1 MGGDRGVV
9 RPATSSRWRRF
20 AGPGGLVAWTLLGVC
35 LVLARQVEHGVRLE
49 FDSANYISA
58 AHNLLSGSSGQ
69 PLLLRHDG
77 GIFSAHAPLYPAL
90 LAVAGFGVFDPLDVA
105 GPLNAVLFGAMVWIC
120 GTFLRRRLAAPVWA
134 QCGCA
139 AIAVNPLLVDTAATA
154 MPTTGIAL
162 LTACVLIW
170 TAERDLRWRRV
181 ALTAVFS
188 ALACLMHYTGVALL
202 AVASIALLLPIGCLG
217 IRQRWARAA
226 VCATVGLAPLGLWLL
241 RNQLLTGTL
250 TGYNEFQVVRDPIR
264 IYQDIGDELT
274 KWVFLELAIDGWL
287 GTGWAALALVAFVV
301 SFAFYVVRRDRVRAE
316 VRRSLLVF
324 GGFVLAHSALL
335 ATFTAWVFQT
345 RYLTPVYFP
354 VLAVVWFVVNAFRQ
368 TAGPRADGRYVR
380 TAGGSWIAV
389 AIALT
394 WLAYQGAMHKHAI
407 VARNTNGWY
416 YDGPRWRESEVLR
429 HLDAMVANNR
439 VQTNDQASAQVYLYS
454 RVRPERYSCSG
465 AGLGVEDSYLLW
477 LEQVPDH
484 CLLAG
489 RDETFAM
496 SGWDLVADFADGVL
510 LRFNAASD
518 ATLADAVWAHFA
530 PSGQPAHQAFWTV
543 HLDGGRLVY
552 RKRPCAATD
561 TAPRFFVHVR
571 ARSNEA
577 LPPHRRAVGFDSL
590 DFDFAD
596 RGLTLPGVSRR
607 CVAFVELPRY
617 PLAGVY
623 TGQFVQEQLWAVQ
636 VDFDAE
642 GGAPTLRRRP
652 QPDEF

>member
-1 MGGDRGVV
+1 M
-9 RPATSSRWRRF
+9 
-20 AGPGGLVAWTLLGVC
+20 
-35 LVLARQVEHGVRLE
+35 
-49 FDSANYISA
+49 
-58 AHNLLSGSSGQ
+58 
-69 PLLLRHDG
+69 
-77 GIFSAHAPLYPAL
+77 L

-105 GPLNAVLFGAMVWIC
+105 GPLNAVLFGAMIWTC
-120 GTFLRRRLAAPVWA
+120 GTFLRRRLTAPVWA

-139 AIAVNPLLVDTAATA
+139 AIAVSPQLVDTAAAA
-154 MPTTGIAL
+154 MPTTGMAL
-162 LTACVLIW
+162 LTACVLIC

-181 ALTAVFS
+181 ALTAMFS
-188 ALACLMHYTGVALL
+188 TLACLMHYTGVALV

-217 IRQRWARAA
+217 IGQRWARAA

-241 RNQLLTGTL
+241 RNQLITGTL
-250 TGYNEFQVVRDPIR
+250 IGYNEFPVARDPIST
-264 IYQDIGDELT
+264 YQDIGEELT
-274 KWVFLELAIDGWL
+274 KWVFLELPIERWFGI
-287 GTGWAALALVAFVV
+287 GWAALALVAFVV

-345 RYLTPVYFP
+345 RYLAPVYFP

-368 TAGPRADGRYVR
+368 TAGPEGRR
-380 TAGGSWIAV
+380 TIRPHGWGSWIAV

-416 YDGPRWRESEVLR
+416 YDGLRWRESEALR

-439 VQTNDQASAQVYLYS
+439 LKTNRSAPVFLYS
-454 RVRPERYSCSG
+454 RVRPHGYACSG
-465 AGLGVEDSYLLW
+465 ARLWVEDSYLLW

-489 RDETFAM
+489 QDEIFSV
-496 SGWDLVADFADGVL
+496 SGWDLVANFADGVL
-510 LRFNAASD
+510 LGANAASS

-530 PSGQPAHQAFWTV
+530 PRGQPAHQAFWTV
-543 HLDGGRLVY
+543 HFDGRRLVY
-552 RKRPCAATD
+552 RKRPCAAAD
-561 TAPRFFVHVR
+561 TAPRFFVHVQ

-577 LPPHRRAVGFDSL
+577 LPPNGRAVGFDNL
-590 DFDFAD
+590 DFNFAD
-596 RGLTLPGVSRR
+596 RGLALPGVSRR
-607 CVAFVELPRY
+607 CVALVELPRY

-623 TGQFVQEQLWAVQ
+623 TGQFAQEQLWAVQ
-636 VDFDAE
+636 VDFDAD
-642 GGAPTLRRRP
+642 GGAPTLRRL